1 MDNST
6 FIHKSHNVSSI
17 LLYHIVTPTKYRR
30 FAITDEVEG
39 SIRQICEGIEM
50 RWDWIKFATCAD
62 DLSY

>member
-6 FIHKSHNVSSI
+6 FIHKSHNESI